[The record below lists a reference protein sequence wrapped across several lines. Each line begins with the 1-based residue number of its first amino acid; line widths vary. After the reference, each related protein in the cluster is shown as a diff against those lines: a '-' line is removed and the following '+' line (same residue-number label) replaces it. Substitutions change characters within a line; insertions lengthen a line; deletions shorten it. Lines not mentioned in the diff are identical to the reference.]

1 MIDGHIFDGIDCDA
15 IAPQLKMQVFHL
27 LIVARTAQNG
37 DGLPCLDVVA
47 FLFQKGCIVLI
58 HREIAVGMLNTD
70 AIAVVDAPCRKHNG
84 TIQGGIDNFVAI
96 GDDIDAKMPF
106 VSIESLDDGA
116 VDGDKEILHQRTRL
130 GGWNIVGTKEV
141 VLVLGSIFGTQD
153 AVLNRFL
160 QRDGVYNLLRQ
171 RLIDPHRGQTA
182 IGGKVVTL
190 HDFLDVLEIDVFL
203 LQLFF
208 DRVGAETEQVDLTVE
223 VGVGV
228 TRDIFAQGRE
238 GDDEGRDDDE
248 QEGDAYDN
256 QNQIQKVEF
265 EIEDGAA
272 ALVVRH
278 QEVVFPVQLL

>member
-1 MIDGHIFDGIDCDA
+1 
-15 IAPQLKMQVFHL
+15 MQVFGL
-27 LIVARTAQNG
+27 LFIARTAQNG
-37 DGLPCLDVVA
+37 DGLPRLDIVA

-58 HREIAVGMLNTD
+58 HREIAVSMLNAD

-182 IGGKVVTL
+182 IGAKVVTL

-203 LQLFF
+203 LHLFF

-238 GDDEGRDDDE
+238 SDDEDGDDDE
-248 QEGDAYDN
+248 QQGDAYDN

-278 QEVVFPVQLL
+278 QEVVSPVQLL

>member
-1 MIDGHIFDGIDCDA
+1 MVIYST
-15 IAPQLKMQVFHL
+15 V
-27 LIVARTAQNG
+27 IVARTAQNG

-58 HREIAVGMLNTD
+58 HREIAVGMLDTD
-70 AIAVVDAPCRKHNG
+70 AIAVVDAPRGKDHRAVKRG
-84 TIQGGIDNFVAI
+84 VDDFVAI

-116 VDGDKEILHQRTRL
+116 IERDKEILHQRTRL
-130 GGWNIVGTKEV
+130 GGWQVVGAEEIIM
-141 VLVLGSIFGTQD
+141 VLGRIFGTQD
-153 AVLNRFL
+153 AVLLRFL
-160 QRDGVYNLLRQ
+160 QRNGVDNLLRQ
-171 RLIDPHRGQTA
+171 RLINPHRGQTA

-208 DRVGAETEQVDLTVE
+208 NRVGAETEQVDLTVE

-228 TRDIFAQGRE
+228 ARDVFAQGRE
-238 GDDEGRDDDE
+238 GDDESRDDDE

-265 EIEDGAA
+265 EIEDRAA

-278 QEVVFPVQLL
+278 QEVVPPVQLL